1 MFFVLFGLVLLMAL
15 PVLGAEACFTDV
27 SADKWY
33 YEEVKKAYQQG
44 LMEGVSTT
52 SFAPE
57 QSLTQS
63 MVVTVLGRLGDA
75 DSAQETTY
83 SAWARGIRK
92 GTDIP
97 RSLLSAD
104 APVTREQMAVFLCY
118 YVEKNNI
125 EVPTVV
131 APTFAD
137 GSTVSAWA
145 KDAVD
150 QVRRWGLMTRDDAGY
165 FNPQA
170 EMTRAEGATV
180 FVRLNEILCEGHTP
194 TLRLWQTDTGLE
206 VDGDRILSSS
216 ALAAA
221 VKTYGISKD
230 SDAYQALKSINS
242 RYSDELTDR
251 SQPLLFFFEGVGS
264 DSDPELRMNAMCVL
278 IQNGKITYLNMNSTT
293 IPDYP
298 FEPSLNDGVAV
309 PTLVSGIYDF
319 DTVNHKSRYAALR
332 VLSDSVVR
340 FESTEKFYLATSG
353 GIHIHRRYKNAPAPL
368 SAGWANS
375 VGCLMVGRAGTK
387 ATDEYATFLQTLGV
401 ISEGTGGTAK
411 YQTQVTGKL
420 IVDRTYAGDYLSA
433 VGYSD
438 EAIALLG

>member
-1 MFFVLFGLVLLMAL
+1 MFFVLFGLMCLLTQ
-15 PVLGAEACFTDV
+15 PVLGLDACFSDV
-27 SADKWY
+27 SSDQWY
-33 YEEVKKAYQQG
+33 YDAVKSAYQQG
-44 LMEGVSTT
+44 LMDGVSSTR
-52 SFAPE
+52 FAPE
-57 QSLTQS
+57 EALTQS
-63 MVVTVLGRLGDA
+63 MAVTVLGRLVDA
-75 DSAQETTY
+75 DSAQETTF
-83 SAWARGIRK
+83 SAWSKALRKATGIPK
-92 GTDIP
+92 AQLD
-97 RSLLSAD
+97 AD
-104 APVTREQMAVFLCY
+104 ASVTREQMAVFLCY
-118 YVEKNNI
+118 YVEKNNL
-125 EVPTVV
+125 ELPTVV

-137 GSTVSAWA
+137 GSKVSSWA
-145 KDAVD
+145 SEAVD
-150 QVRRWGLMTRDDAGY
+150 QVRRWGLMTRDSEGC

-170 EMTRAEGATV
+170 ELTRAEGAAL
-180 FVRLNEILCEGHTP
+180 FVRLNEILCDGHTP
-194 TLRLWQTDTGLE
+194 TLRLWQTDTALE
-206 VDGDRILSSS
+206 EDSDRILSSS

-230 SDAYQALKSINS
+230 SDAYGALKSINS
-242 RYSDELTDR
+242 RYADEITDR
-251 SQPLLFFFEGVGS
+251 SQPLVFFFEGVGS
-264 DSDPELRMNAMCVL
+264 DSDPALRMNAMCVV

-298 FEPSLNDGVAV
+298 FLPTLNDGVAV

-332 VLSDSVVR
+332 VLNDSVVR

-353 GIHIHRRYKNAPAPL
+353 GIHIHRRYRNTPIPL

-375 VGCLMVGRAGTK
+375 IGCLMVGSAGTK

-420 IVDRTYAGDYLSA
+420 IVDRTYAADYLSA